1 MEDKARQFQHRV
13 IAEWIRPGSSVL
25 DLGCGTGELLV
36 RLAREKNCRV
46 QGVEIDEAAIYRCVA
61 RGLNVF
67 QGDIDSGLADY
78 GAGSFDYV
86 ILHQTFQEVKE
97 PEKVLREA
105 LKVGREVIVG
115 FPNFAYY
122 RARAQ
127 IFFRGRVP
135 VTPSLPYR
143 WYNTPNL
150 HFLSLADFADFCHSE
165 GITIKAATGTAGAR
179 RVRCLPNLRSD
190 TGIFLI
196 ARSDKQTPQP
206 G

>member
-1 MEDKARQFQHRV
+1 MEDKARRFQHR
-13 IAEWIRPGSSVL
+13 IITEWVRPESSVL
-25 DLGCGTGELLV
+25 DLGCGAGELLDRLVQEKKV
-36 RLAREKNCRV
+36 RG
-46 QGVEIDEAAIYRCVA
+46 QGVEINEAAIYQCVA

-78 GAGSFDYV
+78 GAASFDYV
-86 ILHQTFQEVKE
+86 ILHQTFQEVKH
-97 PEKVLREA
+97 PEKVLAEA

-122 RARAQ
+122 KARSQ

-143 WYNTPNL
+143 WHDTPNL
-150 HFLSLADFADFCHSE
+150 HFLSLADFADFCRAKGICVRAMIGTE
-165 GITIKAATGTAGAR
+165 GDQRIR
-179 RVRCLPNLRSD
+179 FLPNLRSD
-190 TGIFLI
+190 TGIFFI
-196 ARSDKQTPQP
+196 S